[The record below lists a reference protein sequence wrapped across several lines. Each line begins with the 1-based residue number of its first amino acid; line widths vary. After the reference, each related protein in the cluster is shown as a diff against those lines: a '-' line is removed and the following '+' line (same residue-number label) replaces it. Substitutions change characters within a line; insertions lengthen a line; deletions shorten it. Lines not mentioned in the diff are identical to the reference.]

1 MGHLGDIGGL
11 NVDYMLV
18 DIRESVKFLI
28 VIVLL
33 WLWRRMPGF

>member
-1 MGHLGDIGGL
+1 MGHLGDIGGS
-11 NVDYMLV
+11 NVDYMWV

-33 WLWRRMPGF
+33 WLWRRMPGS